1 QDRSEAIATTCRES
15 GGCMKLRMIGC
26 SHHETPLEIREQVA
40 FTSEQVTEV
49 LALLKERYSEGEA
62 VLINT
67 CNRVELY
74 CGSHEHDK
82 IATGGELE
90 ALVSDFHNI
99 PLRTVQDHFRVR
111 EDRLAIEHLFSVVSS
126 IDSLVVGESQIP
138 AQVRDAY
145 DRSKL
150 QGAAGPVMHS
160 LFQHANQVSKRVTSE
175 TEIHRRRVSIP
186 SVAVSEVASE
196 FYERFDDKKV
206 VVIGSGEMGVETLQ
220 YLIDANAKNVDI
232 VNRSFERAES
242 VAKNY
247 QLRAQPWESLD
258 NLLVEADL
266 VVSTTGAPE
275 PILTESRMRS
285 ILSKRTRGNLLILD
299 LAVPRDFEASIG
311 RLPSVYLYSVDDLQS
326 VCQRNEAFRRQQLP
340 KARKI
345 IDEEVQRILADWDLR
360 QSSDTIRALKDQAV
374 AIRDSELQ
382 RLFGKQALQEL
393 SPQVQQEIQQSVD
406 RVINKLLHGPLQSLR
421 EAPHEDHRESL
432 AKSIRR
438 LFKLGG

>member
-1 QDRSEAIATTCRES
+1 
-15 GGCMKLRMIGC
+15 MKLRMIGC

-40 FTSEQVTEV
+40 FTSEQVTQV
-49 LALLKERYSEGEA
+49 LAMLKERYSEGEV
-62 VLINT
+62 VLVNT

-82 IATGGELE
+82 IATGTELE
-90 ALVSDFHNI
+90 AFLCDFHNL

-126 IDSLVVGESQIP
+126 IDSLVVGESQIS

-150 QGAAGPVMHS
+150 EGAAGPVMHS

-175 TEIHRRRVSIP
+175 TEIHRRRVSVP

-196 FYERFDDKKV
+196 FYERFDDKKI

-242 VAKNY
+242 VAKNF

-266 VVSTTGAPE
+266 VVSTTGASE
-275 PILTESRMRS
+275 PIVTESRMRS

-345 IDEEVQRILADWDLR
+345 IDEEVQRLLADWDLR

-393 SPQVQQEIQQSVD
+393 SPQVQQEIQQAVD

-421 EAPHEDHRESL
+421 EAPHEDHRESP

>member
-1 QDRSEAIATTCRES
+1 
-15 GGCMKLRMIGC
+15 MKLRMIGC

-40 FTSEQVTEV
+40 FTSEQVTQV
-49 LALLKERYSEGEA
+49 LAMLKERYSEGEV
-62 VLINT
+62 VLVNT

-82 IATGGELE
+82 IATGTELE
-90 ALVSDFHNI
+90 ALLCDFHNL

-126 IDSLVVGESQIP
+126 IDSLVVGESQIS

-150 QGAAGPVMHS
+150 EGAAGPVMHS

-175 TEIHRRRVSIP
+175 TEIHRRRVSVP

-196 FYERFDDKKV
+196 FYERFDDKKI

-242 VAKNY
+242 VAKNF

-266 VVSTTGAPE
+266 VVSTTGASE
-275 PILTESRMRS
+275 PIVTESRMRS

-345 IDEEVQRILADWDLR
+345 IDEEVQRLLADWDLR

-374 AIRDSELQ
+374 AIRDSELH

-393 SPQVQQEIQQSVD
+393 SPQVQQEIQQAVD

>member
-1 QDRSEAIATTCRES
+1 
-15 GGCMKLRMIGC
+15 
-26 SHHETPLEIREQVA
+26 
-40 FTSEQVTEV
+40 
-49 LALLKERYSEGEA
+49 
-62 VLINT
+62 
-67 CNRVELY
+67 
-74 CGSHEHDK
+74 
-82 IATGGELE
+82 
-90 ALVSDFHNI
+90 
-99 PLRTVQDHFRVR
+99 
-111 EDRLAIEHLFSVVSS
+111 
-126 IDSLVVGESQIP
+126 
-138 AQVRDAY
+138 
-145 DRSKL
+145 
-150 QGAAGPVMHS
+150 MHS

-242 VAKNY
+242 VAKNF

>member
-1 QDRSEAIATTCRES
+1 
-15 GGCMKLRMIGC
+15 MIGC
-26 SHHETPLEIREQVA
+26 SHHETPLDIREQVA
-40 FTSEQVTEV
+40 FTSEQVTQV
-49 LALLKERYSEGEA
+49 LAMLKERYSEGEV
-62 VLINT
+62 VLVNT

-82 IATGGELE
+82 IATGAELE
-90 ALVSDFHNI
+90 AFLCDFHNI

-126 IDSLVVGESQIP
+126 IDSLVVGESQIS

-150 QGAAGPVMHS
+150 EGATGPVMHS

-196 FYERFDDKKV
+196 FYERFDDKRI

-242 VAKNY
+242 VAKNF

-258 NLLVEADL
+258 NLLVDADL
-266 VVSTTGAPE
+266 VVSTTGASE
-275 PILTESRMRS
+275 PIVTESRMRS

-326 VCQRNEAFRRQQLP
+326 VCQRNEGFRRQQLP

-345 IDEEVQRILADWDLR
+345 IDEEVQRLLADWDLR

-393 SPQVQQEIQQSVD
+393 SPQVQQEIHQAVD
-406 RVINKLLHGPLQSLR
+406 RVINKLLHG
-421 EAPHEDHRESL
+421 
-432 AKSIRR
+432 
-438 LFKLGG
+438 